1 MDGPRRRVREVES
14 ARGKAD
20 DWDGSGQRER
30 QRERERMREEA
41 CADGPRPP
49 LRDAEM
55 VALASTG
62 EA

>member
-1 MDGPRRRVREVES
+1 VREVES